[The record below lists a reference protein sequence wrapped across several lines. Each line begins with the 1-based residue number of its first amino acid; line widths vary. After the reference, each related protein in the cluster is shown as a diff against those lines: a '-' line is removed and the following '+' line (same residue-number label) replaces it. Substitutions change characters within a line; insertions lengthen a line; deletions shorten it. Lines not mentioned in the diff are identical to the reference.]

1 MSPSRV
7 EQKDFFPEMVTPLDI
22 LQLSTVSSENK
33 VAEPE
38 KLKCGLDTLKA
49 AGTDGV
55 MVDCWWGIVEGKGP
69 GQYDWSGYQELFNLV
84 RKANLK
90 LQVHNSNH
98 YHWIVSWMIGRL
110 GFTHWNFAV

>member
-1 MSPSRV
+1 
-7 EQKDFFPEMVTPLDI
+7 MVAPLDI
-22 LQLSTVSSENK
+22 LQLSTISSENK

-38 KLKCGLDTLKA
+38 KLKFGLDTLKA

-84 RKANLK
+84 RQANLK
-90 LQVHNSNH
+90 LQVHGYNYCVPSTLESFMDDRKT
-98 YHWIVSWMIGRL
+98 WFPIL
-110 GFTHWNFAV
+110 NFAV